1 MVLLGPGCKLVRDQT
16 AEAGVRPAGIIIEPP
31 AFNNLPRHR
40 QARAAPLGQLLGAKW
55 RFPSCLPRIT
65 ASAVIMI
72 VAVVLVAGRG
82 DRDDRVIVAVVEVD
96 RGRRLVV
103 VMVLVDDANANKR
116 GGKQRRGD
124 HARGNV
130 QAYC

>member
-1 MVLLGPGCKLVRDQT
+1 
-16 AEAGVRPAGIIIEPP
+16 
-31 AFNNLPRHR
+31 
-40 QARAAPLGQLLGAKW
+40 
-55 RFPSCLPRIT
+55 
-65 ASAVIMI
+65 MI

-116 GGKQRRGD
+116 VGKQRRGD
-124 HARGNV
+124 QARGKV

>member
-1 MVLLGPGCKLVRDQT
+1 
-16 AEAGVRPAGIIIEPP
+16 
-31 AFNNLPRHR
+31 
-40 QARAAPLGQLLGAKW
+40 
-55 RFPSCLPRIT
+55 
-65 ASAVIMI
+65 MI